1 MAFSMLSIIG
11 NYKQIQLQP
20 SIEYE
25 LLNLTFT
32 DGTDYTN
39 NGNLPFELNPSTNTS
54 TRCKIG
60 LVPNDLN
67 TTIGST
73 IWIRYKLHPISYAR
87 AFSFSA
93 SNNNA
98 SQTFISYNGT
108 NYNRYDFRANVS
120 GNARF
125 NGTTGT
131 VVNSN
136 NIYNVFYEF
145 KTIASTFYFN
155 LYVYD
160 DLGNVI
166 LSQANHSVTL
176 TQWTSN
182 PYVNYD
188 LFRDNAYGGGNYR
201 GTCYMCSIFRKV
213 LTSGEKVTYSTK
225 VL

>member
-11 NYKQIQLQP
+11 NYKQTQP
-20 SIEYE
+20 NTEYE

-39 NGNLPFELNPSTNTS
+39 NGNLPFELNPTTNTS

-67 TTIGST
+67 TTIGCT
-73 IWIRYKLHPISYAR
+73 IWIRYKLHPLHYAR

-93 SNNNA
+93 ANNNA
-98 SQTFISYNGT
+98 SQTFISHNGS
-108 NYNRYDFRANVS
+108 NFNRYDYRANIS
-120 GNARF
+120 GSVKF

-131 VVNSN
+131 IFNSD

-145 KTIASTFYFN
+145 KALQSGFFYYNF
-155 LYVYD
+155 YVYD
-160 DLGNVI
+160 MNGIALLNLDGHAV
-166 LSQANHSVTL
+166 SASS
-176 TQWTSN
+176 WTSN

-188 LFRDNAYGGGNYR
+188 LFRDNAYNGGNHR

-213 LTSGEKVTYSTK
+213 LTSGEREIYATMN
-225 VL
+225 LE